1 MDAGD
6 WISVGSGGVAL
17 VAAGIAF
24 WQARTAS
31 DSAKHADR
39 QAQAAE
45 EQLSIA
51 RQQTQQAER
60 VHREQLA
67 LAEQVHREQ
76 SEPYVVVDIGP
87 DRPGSPLLV
96 LSIENT
102 GPTMA
107 RDLRIRVTPD
117 LVSSHDNL
125 TGRLQRAVA
134 RTVPVLP
141 PGRRLV
147 FAFDVYYRRESSGLP
162 MQFDFTV
169 DAAGPAG
176 PVETLT
182 YRVDLEVL
190 QGVLMGESPT
200 KPLEEALGG
209 ISRSV
214 DGLTKAT
221 ARANGGSRRQ
231 SDEEMLATLRDLQD
245 GSDGD
250 NM

>member
-1 MDAGD
+1 M
-6 WISVGSGGVAL
+6 AL
-17 VAAGIAF
+17 VAAGITF

-31 DSAKHADR
+31 DSARHADR

-51 RQQTQQAER
+51 RQQTEHAER
-60 VHREQLA
+60 AHREQLA
-67 LAEQVHREQ
+67 LAERVHREQ

-87 DRPGSPLLV
+87 DRQGSPLLV

-107 RDLRIRVTPD
+107 RDVRIRVTPD
-117 LVSSHDNL
+117 LASSHDNL
-125 TGRLQRAVA
+125 TERLQRALA
-134 RTVPVLP
+134 RTIPVLP

-147 FAFDVYYRRESSGLP
+147 FAFDVYYRREASGLP

-169 DAAGPAG
+169 DATGPAG

-190 QGVLMGESPT
+190 QGVLMGESPS
-200 KPLEEALGG
+200 KPLEEALKG
-209 ISRSV
+209 ISYSV
-214 DGLTKAT
+214 DGLAKAT
-221 ARANGGSRRQ
+221 ARANGGARRQ
-231 SDEEMLATLRDLQD
+231 LDE
-245 GSDGD
+245 GSSGS